1 MTAERLKTALFN
13 NISGT
18 DPNLCQHLATQ
29 FGDDMLLKD
38 AVPDDYF
45 ELFLDILE
53 TQELYE
59 MSGVSDLFTTLYVER
74 EKLTE
79 RQKSRLIEAIVANYH
94 SFSDDSLCLVICDMV
109 ARVWDPNIALGALEE
124 MAKTH
129 HPKAMNAVCVALEV
143 ILRHV
148 ERGSELYLRASEKYR
163 QLMS

>member
-1 MTAERLKTALFN
+1 MAAEHLRAALFRN
-13 NISGT
+13 VSGT
-18 DPNLCQHLATQ
+18 DPNLCQDLATQ
-29 FGDDMLLKD
+29 FADDMLLKD

-45 ELFLDILE
+45 ELFLEILA

-59 MSGVSDLFTTLYVER
+59 MPGVSDLFTTLYIER

-79 RQKSRLIEAIVANYH
+79 RQKSRLIDAIAANYH

-109 ARVWDPNIALGALEE
+109 ARVWDPDIALGALEE

-129 HPKAMNAVCVALEV
+129 HPKAVNAVCVALEV

-148 ERGSELYLRASEKYR
+148 ERGSELCLRASEKYR